1 MLMMMNKGDGDDIQN
16 VSRSRKGEL
25 DKPVNLALVLS
36 TSIQNWVNRISTW
49 VKLLMTTERG
59 DVDQI

>member
-1 MLMMMNKGDGDDIQN
+1 MNKGDGDDIQN

-25 DKPVNLALVLS
+25 DKPVNLALDLS

-49 VKLLMTTERG
+49 VKLLMTMERG

>member
-1 MLMMMNKGDGDDIQN
+1 MNKGDGDDIQN
-16 VSRSRKGEL
+16 VSRSRKGEF
-25 DKPVNLALVLS
+25 DKPVNLALDLS

-49 VKLLMTTERG
+49 VKLSMTTERG